1 MARKYVLL
9 AVTALVL
16 GTALNAFARKKEVAP
31 APLPAVVSNAKK
43 AFLTNGGGSTLAFDE
58 FYSQMK
64 QWGRFDLV
72 GNPSDADIIIDLRY
86 TVEDRGPH
94 IWSATNTYTGQTSV
108 YSRELVDP
116 QLILSIYD
124 GGTKNLVWSVTD
136 HRRLARLEKN
146 REKETVNSADRLVE
160 GLRERIPPTTAQ
172 SGEKQAN

>member
-1 MARKYVLL
+1 MTWKRILGIGLLVFAISLTASARRKPV
-9 AVTALVL
+9 
-16 GTALNAFARKKEVAP
+16 AR

-43 AFLTNGGGSTLAFDE
+43 AFLTNGGGSSLAFDE

-64 QWGRFDLV
+64 QWGRFELV
-72 GNPSDADIIIDLRY
+72 GSPSDADIIIDLRY
-86 TVEDRGPH
+86 TVEDHGPH

-124 GGTKNLVWSVTD
+124 SSTKNLVWSATD

-146 REKETVNSADRLVE
+146 REKETIKSADRLVQ
-160 GLRERIPPTTAQ
+160 GLRERISGSETTAQ
-172 SGEKQAN
+172 